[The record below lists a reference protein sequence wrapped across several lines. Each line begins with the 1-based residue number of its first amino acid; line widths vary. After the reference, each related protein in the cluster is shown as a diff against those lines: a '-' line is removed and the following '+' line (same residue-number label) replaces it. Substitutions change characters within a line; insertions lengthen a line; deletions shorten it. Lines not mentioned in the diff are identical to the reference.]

1 MKLLDCKAY
10 DFKGLDST
18 CGPHQSYGPSAC
30 GVGPE
35 EPIHVQVRIR
45 QYGDALPE
53 IRRCRT
59 SGPNLG
65 RLPVG
70 AMLDCYV

>member
-1 MKLLDCKAY
+1 MKLLGCKAF
-10 DFKGLDST
+10 DFNGLDST
-18 CGPHQSYGPSAC
+18 RGPCRSYGPSVG
-30 GVGPE
+30 GVQPQ

-53 IRRCRT
+53 IRRGHT

>member
-1 MKLLDCKAY
+1 MKLLDCKAF

-18 CGPHQSYGPSAC
+18 CGPHRSYGSSAC
-30 GVGPE
+30 GVQPQ

-53 IRRCRT
+53 IRRGYA

-70 AMLDCYV
+70 AMLDCYI